1 MSWLDETHFHGTLLI
16 LSSVVHI
23 GYDSTNM
30 RIVALRV
37 PRIIKILMQETV
49 QVISWMY
56 NRDILP
62 RSYIYTII

>member
-49 QVISWMY
+49 
-56 NRDILP
+56 
-62 RSYIYTII
+62 